1 MNAEVARF
9 RIVVELINQF
19 RADEIGQMARRRSTG
34 SRSVAQVVSALTART
49 QFGQILKRAGQN
61 QERFVV
67 GKRGEPQVVIMG
79 IEEYL
84 RNFAKPLPV
93 VEEIRREA
101 KAKGLDRLTMREI
114 NREIKRYRRER
125 KHKQKLKNA

>member
-1 MNAEVARF
+1 
-9 RIVVELINQF
+9 
-19 RADEIGQMARRRSTG
+19 MAKRRSTG
-34 SRSVAQVVSALTART
+34 SQSVAQIVSALTART

-84 RNFAKPLPV
+84 RNFAEPLPV
-93 VEEIRREA
+93 VEEIRQEA

-125 KHKQKLKNA
+125 KQKLKNA

>member
-1 MNAEVARF
+1 
-9 RIVVELINQF
+9 
-19 RADEIGQMARRRSTG
+19 MAKRRSTG
-34 SRSVAQVVSALTART
+34 SRSVAQIVSALTART

-61 QERFVV
+61 RERFVV

-84 RNFAKPLPV
+84 RNFAKPLPI

-101 KAKGLDRLTMREI
+101 KAKGLDCLTMRQI
-114 NREIKRYRRER
+114 NREIKRYRREQAEAR
-125 KHKQKLKNA
+125 ECL

>member
-1 MNAEVARF
+1 MP
-9 RIVVELINQF
+9 
-19 RADEIGQMARRRSTG
+19 GRRSTI
-34 SRSVAQVVSALTART
+34 SQLEARMVSALTART

-84 RNFAKPLPV
+84 RNFAKPLRV
-93 VEEIRREA
+93 VEEIRQEA
-101 KAKGLDRLTMREI
+101 KAKGLDRMTMREI
-114 NREIKRYRRER
+114 NREIKHYRRER
-125 KHKQKLKNA
+125 KQKLKNA

>member
-1 MNAEVARF
+1 MP
-9 RIVVELINQF
+9 
-19 RADEIGQMARRRSTG
+19 RRRATV
-34 SRSVAQVVSALTART
+34 SRPVAQMVSALTART
-49 QFGQILKRAGQN
+49 QFGQILKRARHN
-61 QERFVV
+61 KERFVV

-101 KAKGLDRLTMREI
+101 KAKGLDKLTMREI

-125 KHKQKLKNA
+125 KQKLKNA

>member
-1 MNAEVARF
+1 MSRK
-9 RIVVELINQF
+9 
-19 RADEIGQMARRRSTG
+19 RSVG
-34 SRSVAQVVSALTART
+34 SRPIARMVSALTART

-61 QERFVV
+61 KERFVV

-84 RNFAKPLPV
+84 RSFAKPLPV

-101 KAKGLDRLTMREI
+101 KAKGLDGITMREI

-125 KHKQKLKNA
+125 QQKLKNA

>member
-1 MNAEVARF
+1 MPKKRSISSQPAAR
-9 RIVVELINQF
+9 
-19 RADEIGQMARRRSTG
+19 M
-34 SRSVAQVVSALTART
+34 VSALTART

-61 QERFVV
+61 RERFVV

-101 KAKGLDRLTMREI
+101 KAKGLDQLT
-114 NREIKRYRRER
+114 
-125 KHKQKLKNA
+125 

>member
-1 MNAEVARF
+1 MPRK
-9 RIVVELINQF
+9 
-19 RADEIGQMARRRSTG
+19 RSTI
-34 SRSVAQVVSALTART
+34 SQPIARMVSALTART

-61 QERFVV
+61 RERFVV

-84 RNFAKPLPV
+84 RNFAKPLPI

-101 KAKGLDRLTMREI
+101 KAKGLDRITMREI

-125 KHKQKLKNA
+125 NQKLKNA

>member
-1 MNAEVARF
+1 MP
-9 RIVVELINQF
+9 
-19 RADEIGQMARRRSTG
+19 RRRVTV
-34 SRSVAQVVSALTART
+34 SRPVAQVVSALTART
-49 QFGQILKRAGQN
+49 QFGQILRRAGQN
-61 QERFVV
+61 KERFVV

-93 VEEIRREA
+93 VEEIRQDA
-101 KAKGLDRLTMREI
+101 KAKGLDKITMREI

-125 KHKQKLKNA
+125 QQKSKNA

>member
-1 MNAEVARF
+1 MPKGRAISARPIA
-9 RIVVELINQF
+9 RI
-19 RADEIGQMARRRSTG
+19 
-34 SRSVAQVVSALTART
+34 VSALTART

-61 QERFVV
+61 RERFVV

-93 VEEIRREA
+93 VEDIRREA
-101 KAKGLDRLTMREI
+101 KAKGIDRLTMRDI
-114 NREIKRYRRER
+114 NREIKRYRSER
-125 KHKQKLKNA
+125 KQKLKNA

>member
-1 MNAEVARF
+1 
-9 RIVVELINQF
+9 
-19 RADEIGQMARRRSTG
+19 MAKRRSTR
-34 SRSVAQVVSALTART
+34 SRSVAPIVSALTART

-61 QERFVV
+61 RERFVV

-84 RNFAKPLPV
+84 RNFAKPLPI

-125 KHKQKLKNA
+125 KQKLKNA

>member
-1 MNAEVARF
+1 MP
-9 RIVVELINQF
+9 
-19 RADEIGQMARRRSTG
+19 RRRSTV
-34 SRSVAQVVSALTART
+34 SRPVARMVSALTART

-84 RNFAKPLPV
+84 RNFAKPLTV
-93 VEEIRREA
+93 VEEIRQEA
-101 KAKGLDRLTMREI
+101 KAKGLDRMTLREI

-125 KHKQKLKNA
+125 KQKLKNA

>member
-1 MNAEVARF
+1 MQKDVQMPSRRLTVSRPGAR
-9 RIVVELINQF
+9 
-19 RADEIGQMARRRSTG
+19 M
-34 SRSVAQVVSALTART
+34 VSALTART

-61 QERFVV
+61 KERFVV

-93 VEEIRREA
+93 VEEIRQEA
-101 KAKGLDRLTMREI
+101 KTKGLDKMTMQEI
-114 NREIKRYRRER
+114 NREIKRFRRER
-125 KHKQKLKNA
+125 KQKLKNA

>member
-1 MNAEVARF
+1 MPKGRAITARPVAR
-9 RIVVELINQF
+9 I
-19 RADEIGQMARRRSTG
+19 
-34 SRSVAQVVSALTART
+34 VSALTART

-61 QERFVV
+61 RERFVV
-67 GKRGEPQVVIMG
+67 GRRGEPQVVIMG

-101 KAKGLDRLTMREI
+101 KAKGLDRWTMREI

-125 KHKQKLKNA
+125 KQKLKNA

>member
-1 MNAEVARF
+1 MPRRQSTVSRPVAR
-9 RIVVELINQF
+9 
-19 RADEIGQMARRRSTG
+19 M
-34 SRSVAQVVSALTART
+34 VSALTART

-61 QERFVV
+61 RERFVV

-101 KAKGLDRLTMREI
+101 KTKGLDGITMREI
-114 NREIKRYRRER
+114 DREIKRYRRER
-125 KHKQKLKNA
+125 KQKLKNA

>member
-1 MNAEVARF
+1 MDASMVA
-9 RIVVELINQF
+9 ELINQF
-19 RADEIGQMARRRSTG
+19 RADGMEQMAKRRSTG
-34 SRSVAQVVSALTART
+34 SRSVAKIVSALTART

-84 RNFAKPLPV
+84 RNFTKPLRV
-93 VEEIRREA
+93 VEEIRHEA

-125 KHKQKLKNA
+125 KQKLKNA

>member
-1 MNAEVARF
+1 MP
-9 RIVVELINQF
+9 
-19 RADEIGQMARRRSTG
+19 RRRVTV
-34 SRSVAQVVSALTART
+34 SRPITQVVSALTART
-49 QFGQILKRAGQN
+49 QFGQILRRAGKN
-61 QERFVV
+61 KERFVV

-93 VEEIRREA
+93 VEEIRQEA
-101 KAKGLDRLTMREI
+101 KAKGLDKMTMREI

-125 KHKQKLKNA
+125 KQKLKNA

>member
-1 MNAEVARF
+1 
-9 RIVVELINQF
+9 
-19 RADEIGQMARRRSTG
+19 MAKERSTRP
-34 SRSVAQVVSALTART
+34 RSVAHIVSGLTART

-61 QERFVV
+61 RERFGV

-84 RNFAKPLPV
+84 RNFAKPLPI

-101 KAKGLDRLTMREI
+101 KAKGLDRLTTREI
-114 NREIKRYRRER
+114 NRALKRYRRQR
-125 KHKQKLKNA
+125 KQNLNNA

>member
-1 MNAEVARF
+1 MPKGRAISARPIA
-9 RIVVELINQF
+9 RI
-19 RADEIGQMARRRSTG
+19 
-34 SRSVAQVVSALTART
+34 VSALTART

-61 QERFVV
+61 RERFVV

-101 KAKGLDRLTMREI
+101 KAKGLDRLTMRDI
-114 NREIKRYRRER
+114 NREIKAYRRER
-125 KHKQKLKNA
+125 KQKLKNA

>member
-1 MNAEVARF
+1 
-9 RIVVELINQF
+9 
-19 RADEIGQMARRRSTG
+19 MAKRRSTG
-34 SRSVAQVVSALTART
+34 SRSVAQIVSALTART

-101 KAKGLDRLTMREI
+101 KTKGLDRLTMREI
-114 NREIKRYRRER
+114 NREIKRYRREG

>member
-1 MNAEVARF
+1 MTK
-9 RIVVELINQF
+9 
-19 RADEIGQMARRRSTG
+19 RRSAG
-34 SRSVAQVVSALTART
+34 SRSIARIVSALTART

-61 QERFVV
+61 RERFVV

-79 IEEYL
+79 IEDYL

-93 VEEIRREA
+93 VEEIRRGA
-101 KAKGLDRLTMREI
+101 KTKGLDSLSMREI

-125 KHKQKLKNA
+125 KQQLKNA